1 MTFSVRSSRSQM
13 FFKIGVFK
21 NFAIFKG
28 KHLRQEFLFNKEVLG
43 QQLYQ
48 KETPAQVF
56 FCEYCEIS
64 STVHSSCVFIFS
76 FERVFLGWDL
86 GSVRLI

>member
-1 MTFSVRSSRSQM
+1 M

-28 KHLRQEFLFNKEVLG
+28 KHLRQESLFNKEVLG

-64 STVHSSCVFIFS
+64 STVHYL
-76 FERVFLGWDL
+76 VFLFLALNVYFWVGIL
-86 GSVRLI
+86 AQ